1 MRNRLFV
8 LAALTVAIALGAHAQ
23 TYTESTLHTFTAANP
38 VGTVT
43 VDPSGNLY
51 GALGWTKACQPGKTA
66 EECGLIFKL
75 NSSGNETVLHHFSTL
90 ANGANPVAPLTLD
103 AARNLYG
110 LTTYGGHTSS
120 TFAFGLGVVFKI
132 TPQGKFSIL
141 HKFAASGLEGAQPTG
156 PLTMDAAGNLY
167 GTTSKGGNTSLCNNG
182 CGVVFKVSA
191 KGAFSLLHTFSQTD
205 GESPEGN
212 LIVDTLGNVYGTT
225 VYGGPV
231 QGPINAS
238 YGVLFELTP
247 AGEETVLYSFLG
259 DGENCDGCY
268 PGYIVRDSALNFY
281 GPGSTQSPDFDGG
294 VLYEI
299 NTSESE
305 NFSYYFCPGVSGLCP
320 NGAIASGQIVES
332 DGLLYGTTAEG
343 GGSDGNGQG
352 VVYQLSPSTG
362 IETVLYSFPAD
373 ASQGREPRGISG
385 DSQGNL
391 YGTVSY
397 GNGVPGGLVFKLT
410 KSQ

>member
-1 MRNRLFV
+1 MRNRLSI
-8 LAALTVAIALGAHAQ
+8 LAALTVTIAVAAHAQ
-23 TYTESTLHTFTAANP
+23 TYTRSTLHNFNSANP

-43 VDPSGNLY
+43 VDSAGNLY
-51 GALGWTKACQPGKTA
+51 GALGWTGACQPGKTPV
-66 EECGLIFKL
+66 ECGLIFKL
-75 NSSGNETVLHHFSTL
+75 NSNGQETVVHNFSAL
-90 ANGANPVAPLTLD
+90 ATGADPVAPLTLD
-103 AARNLYG
+103 AAGNLYG
-110 LTTYGGHTSS
+110 VTTYGGHTSS
-120 TFAFGLGVVFKI
+120 TFAYGLGVIFKI

-141 HKFAASGLEGAQPTG
+141 HRFAAGGFEGALPDG
-156 PLTMDAAGNLY
+156 PLTIDAGGNLY
-167 GTTSKGGNTSLCNNG
+167 GTTIQGGNSSLCNLG

-191 KGAFSLLHTFSQTD
+191 KGAFSVLHALSQTD
-205 GESPEGN
+205 GEYPKGN
-212 LIVDTLGNVYGTT
+212 LIVDPLGNIYGTT
-225 VYGGPV
+225 TNGGPV

-247 AGEETVLYSFLG
+247 SGQETVLYTFLG
-259 DGENCDGCY
+259 DGESCDGCNPTY
-268 PGYIVRDSALNFY
+268 VVRDSAGNFY
-281 GPGSTQSPDFDGG
+281 GSGSTQSPDFDGG

-320 NGAIASGQIVES
+320 NGATPSGKIVDS
-332 DGLLYGTTAEG
+332 AGLLYGTTAEG

-352 VVYQLSPSTG
+352 VVYQLSPGTG

-373 ASQGREPRGISG
+373 ASEGREPQGISA

-391 YGTVSY
+391 YGTASFS
-397 GNGVPGGLVFKLT
+397 NGIPGGLVFKLT